1 MFLKKS
7 LLFTTALALLMFA
20 GQASAQL
27 SLSLGD
33 GGSATVSGEKA
44 RPLTV
49 NVSQMGTPPRVISV
63 SIFFDFIRNF

>member
-27 SLSLGD
+27 SLSLGE
-33 GGSATVSGEKA
+33 GGSATVTGAGTEIA
-44 RPLTV
+44 V
-49 NVSQMGTPPRVISV
+49 NVSQMGV
-63 SIFFDFIRNF
+63 DRNS